1 MSSRFMKSTSLFF
14 TILCAFALLCSCV
27 RFSSPKQT
35 VIKATSTVNL
45 DIKSYNWLSARGP
58 DGVGVSS
65 ETGLPDEL
73 NGTVIWTHEI
83 QGGGI
88 PVVAGNKVYQF
99 GYYGSG
105 EGVEESLT
113 CLDIESGERIW
124 DKRRQDFISDI
135 VYDRYGVGAACVD
148 PETGN
153 IFFQTSPGLLA
164 GFSPDGSLLWER
176 SLMEEFARLTFP
188 NGRTGGPIVDEG
200 LVILHAI
207 TANWGT
213 NGPARDRF
221 YAFDKTTGELVW
233 TSTPGTTPQDSSFAP
248 LVFENLEDDRRVF
261 YSGTGCGHVV
271 CVDARTGQPL
281 WRFKMSHGGVNA
293 GVVLH
298 EDLVI
303 AVHGKENIDSSKIG
317 RMVGIRKPF
326 RLPGPGEP
334 VLELNGESEAWR
346 NEEIESFTSSPVLH
360 NERVYISVKTGEL
373 CCINARSGE
382 TIWGLK
388 LAPDQ
393 IHAAPTW
400 ADGKLYVPMFD
411 GHVFVLKDTGSSGEI
426 LNQIALKQ
434 PCLAAPAVAQG
445 KVLIQAK
452 NKLYCFGNKKES
464 SPKPFRPKQLDYTNQ
479 SQEVA
484 SLQIVPSEFSLSAGE
499 KIKFRVFA
507 LDSTG
512 RRIKQLGDGLSWEKW
527 IPPTAKVRAELDANL
542 TSSGP
547 GSLAALP
554 TARLSAGAIRV
565 SYEGLTAVSRGRILP
580 SLPYEEDFQEGYI
593 LSQSA
598 SDGISF
604 SYPPLPW
611 LGARMRWQIQDL
623 NGERIAGNTLDR
635 VLFQR
640 AINFVGSW
648 KASDYVMEMDAMVD
662 GNRRIKSTV
671 GVINQRYIFAL
682 VGNANALQVVSNY
695 DRFQRSVPF
704 AIQAN
709 QWYRL
714 KTQIDLQEDGTGL
727 IRAKAWPRDQAEPEE
742 WTLEETHAKPHQQ
755 GAPGIYALSPQSKK
769 KVYFDNL
776 RVYPKPSFQFLTP
789 KQ

>member
-1 MSSRFMKSTSLFF
+1 MIQSFLGIRFMKPRPF
-14 TILCAFALLCSCV
+14 LLSI
-27 RFSSPKQT
+27 FSSFFLFSSCIRLAPPKQT
-35 VIKATSTVNL
+35 TIKATSTVHL
-45 DIKSYNWLSARGP
+45 ESKSSNWLFARG
-58 DGVGVSS
+58 DQGMGVSS
-65 ETGLPDEL
+65 ESNLPDEL
-73 NGTVIWTHEI
+73 NSSALWTYDI

-88 PVVAGNKVYQF
+88 PVIAGNKVYQF

-105 EGVEESLT
+105 EQVEESLT
-113 CLDIESGERIW
+113 CLDIESGKLIW

-148 PETGN
+148 QESGN
-153 IFFQTSPGLLA
+153 VFFQTSPGLLA
-164 GFSPDGSLLWER
+164 GFSPNGSLLWER

-188 NGRTGGPIVDEG
+188 NGRTGGPCVDEG

-221 YAFDKTTGELVW
+221 YAFDKNTGELVW

-248 LVFENLEDDRRVF
+248 LVFEDLKDGRRVF

-271 CVDARTGQPL
+271 CIDARTGQPL

-293 GVVLH
+293 GIVLD

-317 RMVGIRKPF
+317 RMVGIRKPVN
-326 RLPGPGEP
+326 LPGIGDSI
-334 VLELNGESEAWR
+334 LELDDENEAWR
-346 NEEIESFTSSPVLH
+346 NDDLESFTSSPVLH
-360 NERVYISVKTGEL
+360 QGRVYTSVKTGEL
-373 CCINARSGE
+373 FCVDARTGD
-382 TIWGLK
+382 TIWQLK

-400 ADGKLYVPMFD
+400 ADGKLYIPMFD
-411 GHVFVLKDTGSSGEI
+411 GQVFVVRDLGSEGEI
-426 LNQIALKQ
+426 LNKINLGYA
-434 PCLAAPAVAQG
+434 CLAAPAIAQG
-445 KVLIQAK
+445 KILIQAK
-452 NKLYCFGNKKES
+452 NKLYCFGRES
-464 SPKPFRPKQLDYTNQ
+464 NPKSFRPVELDRSAQ
-479 SQEVA
+479 SDRIA
-484 SLQIVPSEFSLSAGE
+484 SLQIVPSEFQLSAGE

-507 LDSTG
+507 LDSKG

-527 IPPTAKVRAELDANL
+527 IPPTAKVRAELDGNL
-542 TSSGP
+542 TAYGP
-547 GSLAALP
+547 GSLLTLP
-554 TARLSAGAIRV
+554 EAKLSAGAIRV
-565 SYEGLTAVSRGRILP
+565 SYGNFSAVARGRILP
-580 SLPYEEDFQEGYI
+580 SLPYKEDFEQGYH
-593 LSQSA
+593 LSKEA
-598 SDGISF
+598 SDGVLF

-623 NGERIAGNTLDR
+623 EGERVAGNTLDR
-635 VLFQR
+635 ILFQR

-648 KASDYVMEMDAMVD
+648 KSNDYIVEMDAKVD

-682 VGNANALQVVSNY
+682 VGNSNSLQVISNY

-704 AIQAN
+704 EVETN
-709 QWYRL
+709 RWYRI
-714 KTQIDLQEDGTGL
+714 KTQVDLQEDGTGL
-727 IRAKAWPRDQAEPEE
+727 IRAKAWPRSDPEPEV
-742 WTLEETHAKPHQQ
+742 WTLEEMHARPHKH

-776 RVYPKPSFQFLTP
+776 HIYQKP
-789 KQ
+789 

>member
-1 MSSRFMKSTSLFF
+1 MKYFFFLISLFAVF
-14 TILCAFALLCSCV
+14 LLQTSCIRFA
-27 RFSSPKQT
+27 SPKQT
-35 VIKATSTVNL
+35 VIKASSTVHL
-45 DIKSYNWLSARGP
+45 EKKSSDWLFARG
-58 DGVGVSS
+58 DLGMGVSTES
-65 ETGLPDEL
+65 GLPDEL
-73 NGTVIWTHEI
+73 NGTTLWTYEI

-105 EGVEESLT
+105 EQVEESLT
-113 CLDIESGERIW
+113 CLDIESGELIW
-124 DKRRQDFISDI
+124 DKRKQDFISDI
-135 VYDRYGVGAACVD
+135 VYDRYGVGAACID

-153 IFFQTSPGLLA
+153 VFFQTSPGLLV

-188 NGRTGGPIVDEG
+188 NGRTGGPCVDEG

-221 YAFDKTTGELVW
+221 YAFDKVTGELVW

-248 LVFENLEDDRRVF
+248 LVFEDLEDGRRVF
-261 YSGTGCGHVV
+261 YSGTGCGHIV

-303 AVHGKENIDSSKIG
+303 AVHGKENIDSSRIG
-317 RMVGIRKPF
+317 RMVGIRKPYK
-326 RLPGPGEP
+326 LPGLEEP
-334 VLELNGESEAWR
+334 ILELGSEDEAWR
-346 NEEIESFTSSPVLH
+346 NDELESFTSSPVLH
-360 NERVYISVKTGEL
+360 QDRVYTSVKTGEL
-373 CCINARSGE
+373 FCNDARSGE
-382 TIWGLK
+382 TIWVVK

-400 ADGKLYVPMFD
+400 ADGKLYIPMFD
-411 GHVFVLKDTGSSGEI
+411 GHVYVVEDAGNHGKI
-426 LNQIALKQ
+426 LNKIALGHA
-434 PCLAAPAVAQG
+434 CLAAPSIAQG
-445 KVLIQAK
+445 KILVQAK
-452 NKLYCFGNKKES
+452 NKLYCFGKPI
-464 SPKPFRPKQLDYTNQ
+464 SPKPFR
-479 SQEVA
+479 SQEFDGTAKSDQIA
-484 SLQIVPSEFSLSAGE
+484 SLQVVPSEFSLSAGK

-527 IPPTAKVRAELDANL
+527 IPPTAKVQAELDGNL
-542 TSSGP
+542 TVAGP
-547 GSLAALP
+547 GSLSALP
-554 TARLSAGAIRV
+554 TAMLSAGAIRV
-565 SYEGLTAVSRGRILP
+565 SYEGLSAVTRGRILP
-580 SLPYEEDFQEGYI
+580 ALPYQEDFQNGYD
-593 LSQSA
+593 LNQVA

-611 LGARMRWQIQDL
+611 LGARMRWQVQDL
-623 NGERIAGNTLDR
+623 DGERVAGNTLDH

-640 AINFVGSW
+640 AINFLGSW
-648 KASDYVMEMDAMVD
+648 KDSNYIVEMDAKVD
-662 GNRRIKSTV
+662 GNRRIKSTI

-682 VGNANALQVVSNY
+682 VGNANILQVVSNY
-695 DRFQRSVPF
+695 DRFKRSVPF
-704 AIQAN
+704 VIEAN
-709 QWYRL
+709 KWYRL
-714 KTQIDLQEDGTGL
+714 KTQIDMQDDGTGL
-727 IRAKAWPRDQAEPEE
+727 IRAKAWPREDPEPSE
-742 WTLEETHAKPHQQ
+742 WNLEELHAKPHKQ
-755 GAPGIYALSPQSKK
+755 GAAGIYALSPQSKK

-776 RVYPKPSFQFLTP
+776 TIYRKP
-789 KQ
+789 